1 MKNTKIIALLLLFI
15 VSLLKINSQPYN
27 PYGYYCDEIPN
38 PPQLTIP
45 LTGGQFKPESI
56 DRYTSVYDAYFP
68 VLVLFVQFANDSGP
82 DAYYWHVGQNP
93 AFYKEVISE
102 QKRTSTNWWEA
113 YNENTETLSD
123 FWMEASRS
131 HFHAVGQSFSIILPH
146 GNDWYKRY
154 FGTNAIGRINDDIYN
169 ILKTDYQD
177 SINWDNYDRWTKD
190 QTNNTFLYQPDGY
203 VDMIYKVFRSHSPG
217 LGMPAGGI
225 AKLYGSYQY
234 GNIYPIYANGS
245 DTIKIHGDYNALGS
259 GITITPGHG
268 GNEGQDN
275 YGRYA
280 PMNKLG
286 TISFSEHEHGHYLF
300 GNGHQRYGKMMGA
313 GADYGL
319 DEFLSPYEELQMG
332 YMTSDVVDFNTDSY
346 SLNDFSSR
354 NSGTQGEVLEV
365 PINGSS
371 EFFLIANRTKVSYY
385 DKLMFGD
392 TCHDDPYR
400 SLTNGESPNYGKGL
414 YIYHAHPITSGYPWG
429 SAMDLECADGLF
441 NWTYMGTQH
450 PDWSDEQD
458 VGYYKNTSVSFYNDN
473 GGDYFQSINNHD
485 GISIDSWFSIGKR
498 HIYLG
503 EDGTDRIYT
512 NLEEVWTSRSNKGD
526 RWDAWRVGYNEV
538 FSPYSSPST
547 QDWNSSISGIFIYL
561 ESKNG
566 STVNLK
572 IYKSGEGGWTEDAIL
587 ESTPPS
593 RPMVHYD
600 FSVVECNSV
609 WAHPQIV
616 WYNNQEL
623 DMLRNNEYKRYKIY
637 RAYSQ
642 DGLPVNYTLIDTY
655 NDYTPYD
662 TASYIDR
669 NQAQIY
675 CGSGI
680 PTNVNEHFR
689 YKIIAVDKFETE
701 SVYSDFINVKGYLGL
716 PDKFINNTPYI
727 FSLSQNYPNPFNPS
741 TEIRFTIPKSTAV
754 TLKVYNLLGQVVA
767 VLINNEFKEAGSH
780 LVEFDGSNLASGIY
794 IYKIEAGNFAQS
806 RKMVLIK

>member
-280 PMNKLG
+280 PINKLG

-300 GNGHQRYGKMMGA
+300 GSGHQRYGKMMGD
-313 GADYGL
+313 GNNYGL

-332 YMTSDVVDFNTDSY
+332 YMTSNVINFSTISY
-346 SLNDFSSR
+346 PLEDYSSR
-354 NSGTQGEVLEV
+354 NSNSEGKVLEV
-365 PINGSS
+365 PINGSN

-400 SLTNGESPNYGKGL
+400 VLTNGESPNYGKGL
-414 YIYHAHPITSGYPWG
+414 YIYHAYPNSSGYPWQG
-429 SAMDLECADGLF
+429 NMDLECADGLY
-441 NWTYMGTQH
+441 NWTYMGTEH
-450 PDWSDEQD
+450 PDWSNDQD
-458 VGYYKNTSVSFYNDN
+458 VGYYKNTSVSLNNDN
-473 GGDYFQSINNHD
+473 GGSANTADHDALSI
-485 GISIDSWFSIGKR
+485 GSWFSIGKR
-498 HIYLG
+498 HTYLG

-512 NLEEVWTSRSNKGD
+512 NLEEVWTSRAWKGD

-547 QDWNSSISGIFIYL
+547 VKWNNDATGIFIYL
-561 ESKNG
+561 ESVNG
-566 STVNLK
+566 STANLK
-572 IYKSGEGGWTEDAIL
+572 IYKSGEGGWPEDAIL
-587 ESTPPS
+587 EVTPPS
-593 RPMVHYD
+593 KPMGL
-600 FSVVECNSV
+600 
-609 WAHPQIV
+609 QISMSACM
-616 WYNNQEL
+616 NNKAFPVITWNHNIEP
-623 DMLRNNEYKRYKIY
+623 DMVSPFYPPPGDWKRYKVF
-637 RAYSQ
+637 RATSTRQ
-642 DGLPVNYTLIDTY
+642 LILIIMPTL
-655 NDYTPYD
+655 NVME
-662 TASYIDR
+662 
-669 NQAQIY
+669 
-675 CGSGI
+675 
-680 PTNVNEHFR
+680 TN
-689 YKIIAVDKFETE
+689 
-701 SVYSDFINVKGYLGL
+701 L
-716 PDKFINNTPYI
+716 
-727 FSLSQNYPNPFNPS
+727 Q
-741 TEIRFTIPKSTAV
+741 
-754 TLKVYNLLGQVVA
+754 
-767 VLINNEFKEAGSH
+767 
-780 LVEFDGSNLASGIY
+780 
-794 IYKIEAGNFAQS
+794 
-806 RKMVLIK
+806 